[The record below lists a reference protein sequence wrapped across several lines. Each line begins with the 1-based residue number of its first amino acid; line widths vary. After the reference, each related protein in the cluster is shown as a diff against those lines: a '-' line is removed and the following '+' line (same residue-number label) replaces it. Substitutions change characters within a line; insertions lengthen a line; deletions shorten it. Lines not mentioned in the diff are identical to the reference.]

1 MHKISYILVVI
12 IVGIFL
18 YTGIYGCGCNE
29 KFEITE
35 YKKTEPNTPTMLIQ
49 FVFNIFIILFFFKTQ
64 NF

>member
-35 YKKTEPNTPTMLIQ
+35 YKVNTKTMAE
-49 FVFNIFIILFFFKTQ
+49 VKEIIKSKI
-64 NF
+64 